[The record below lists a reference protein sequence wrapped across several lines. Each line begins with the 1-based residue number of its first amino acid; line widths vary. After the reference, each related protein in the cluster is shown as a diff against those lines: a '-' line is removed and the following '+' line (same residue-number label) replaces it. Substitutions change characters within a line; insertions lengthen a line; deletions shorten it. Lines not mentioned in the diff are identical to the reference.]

1 MICNMTTGSPAGRI
15 VRFSIPLL
23 IGNLLQQVYFMADMA
38 IVSRTLGM
46 SAMAAVGATGALCF
60 LIFGFFFGLTNG
72 FTVITAQ
79 RFGAGDFR
87 GVRRSA
93 AVSVLL
99 AAAATVGGMLLSL
112 PFAEWL
118 LTLMRTPA
126 DIHRQ
131 AVVYLLVLCW
141 GMGATV
147 FYNLL
152 SCLIRALGDS
162 WTPLRFLM
170 AATVLNIG
178 LDYLFIVPFGWGI
191 AGAALATVLSQALSA
206 LLCAWYILRHFPMLR
221 PHRSDWKFDPA
232 FAWEHL
238 RVALPMAC
246 QFSITAIGVV
256 VMQQQIN
263 VFGTATVAAFTAGAR
278 IEQLAVQPMFT
289 LGIAVATFSAQNFGA
304 GRLDRVRSGVNQGTL
319 ISVFWC
325 VASGILLAVFSRELV
340 GIFIDTAAEPAATA
354 QARNYIYMTTS
365 LFVVLGQLFI
375 YRNALQGV
383 GRSFV
388 PMMAGVVELVVRIAA
403 SLLLAPLFGYLGVFW
418 ATPLAWVGATL
429 LLAGAYFTVVP
440 RLGKVAARRRSPAR
454 ILPPF
459 QLRLRYWLGLLP
471 VRALKQP
478 EK

>member
-1 MICNMTTGSPAGRI
+1 MICNMTTGSPTGRI

-23 IGNLLQQVYFMADMA
+23 IGNVLQQVYFMADMA

-60 LIFGFFFGLTNG
+60 LIFGFYFGLTNG

-99 AAAATVGGMLLSL
+99 CAVATGVGMLVSL
-112 PFAEWL
+112 PFVEWL
-118 LTLMRTPA
+118 LVRMQTPE
-126 DIHRQ
+126 DIHRK
-131 AVVYLLVLCW
+131 AVVYLLALCW

-162 WTPLRFLM
+162 WTPLWFLM

-178 LDYLFIVPFGWGI
+178 LDYLFIVSFGWGI
-191 AGAALATVLSQALSA
+191 AGAAVATVMSQTLSA
-206 LLCAWYILRHFPMLR
+206 LLCAGYILKHFPMLR
-221 PHRSDWKFDPA
+221 PRRGDWKFDSA

-238 RVALPMAC
+238 RIALPMAC

-263 VFGTATVAAFTAGAR
+263 GFGTVTVAAFTAGTR

-304 GRLDRVRSGVNQGTL
+304 GKLDRVRSGVTQSTL
-319 ISVFWC
+319 ISIAWC
-325 VASGILLAVFSRELV
+325 IASGILLAVFSRQLV

-354 QARNYIYMTTS
+354 QARSYIYMSTS
-365 LFVVLGQLFI
+365 LFVILGQLFI
-375 YRNALQGV
+375 YRNVLQGI

-388 PMMAGVVELVVRIAA
+388 PMMAGVAELVIRIVA
-403 SLLLAPLFGYLGVFW
+403 SLSLAQFFGYLGVFW

-429 LLAGAYFTVVP
+429 LLAASYFTVVP
-440 RLGKVAARRRSPAR
+440 RLGEAVAPRRSFRR
-454 ILPPF
+454 IYQALQF
-459 QLRLRYWLGLLP
+459 RLRYPLGLLP

>member
-79 RFGAGDFR
+79 RFGAGDFL

-93 AVSVLL
+93 AISVLL
-99 AAAATVGGMLLSL
+99 AAAATAGGMLVSL

-206 LLCAWYILRHFPMLR
+206 LFCAWYILRHFPMLR

-238 RVALPMAC
+238 RIALPMAC

-263 VFGTATVAAFTAGAR
+263 IFGTATVAAFTAGAR

-304 GRLDRVRSGVNQGTL
+304 GRLDRVRSGVNQSTL

-340 GIFIDTAAEPAATA
+340 GIFIDTAAEPEATA
-354 QARNYIYMTTS
+354 QARNYIYMTTV

-388 PMMAGVVELVVRIAA
+388 PMMAGVVELAVRIAA

-429 LLAGAYFTVVP
+429 LLAGAYFTVVH
-440 RLGKVAARRRSPAR
+440 RLGKVAARRRSPGR